1 MNGSN
6 NFSDEAKVLARELTP
21 ENKFQTSYSGRNY
34 LNLPYLVEME
44 MTLSTSDRVYY
55 SRIQY
60 KKLEESGVCKTVR
73 FNIPNDE
80 IKRAKQMYDDAWYEA
95 WRAERNQN
103 RSNI

>member
-1 MNGSN
+1 MNSFIKKVVLKFHYKVKVMNGSN

-55 SRIQY
+55 SRI
-60 KKLEESGVCKTVR
+60 
-73 FNIPNDE
+73 
-80 IKRAKQMYDDAWYEA
+80 
-95 WRAERNQN
+95 
-103 RSNI
+103 